1 MWPPLHS
8 GRGSWLS
15 LELLEPPVPAEASLT
30 SSPSTIFSPGDGL
43 KRNKPEHNVHLTPS
57 PETSG
62 GSWGPPWPV
71 LWPRPLLPLW
81 PQAPLWELSW
91 AEDSSAFSKKTPQNK
106 NPCTHTHT
114 HAPHTHAHT
123 PSSRTWGKE
132 IFFHYFFHKTSPK
145 KYTIYI
151 EK

>member
-114 HAPHTHAHT
+114 HTHHTRMHIHPRHARGEKKSFST
-123 PSSRTWGKE
+123 
-132 IFFHYFFHKTSPK
+132 IFSIKLPRRNTLFT
-145 KYTIYI
+145 
-151 EK
+151 